1 MLPYGTEVRP
11 VPRFAVDQEATAA
24 TTHPRLVGLHDDDE
38 EEEEEEEE
46 EVLFCSEPDL
56 PPY

>member
-24 TTHPRLVGLHDDDE
+24 TTHPRLVGLHDDDDD
-38 EEEEEEEE
+38 EEEEEE
-46 EVLFCSEPDL
+46 EVLFCSELDL